1 LYWVVLLGNN
11 ERNFI
16 DEGIPVSEKRKHAII
31 TFKAD
36 PELAEAL
43 SFITNR
49 SEFIR
54 NAVFSA
60 LEGTCPLCQGKG
72 TLTAA
77 QRQHWDA
84 FLENH
89 HVHKCDE
96 CAATHLVCDE
106 NEQTPGRRKHH

>member
-1 LYWVVLLGNN
+1 MT
-11 ERNFI
+11 
-16 DEGIPVSEKRKHAII
+16 EKRKHAII

-43 SFITNR
+43 SLITNR

-96 CAATHLVCDE
+96 CDATHLVCDE
-106 NEQTPGRRKHH
+106 HHDHARGRNLH

>member
-1 LYWVVLLGNN
+1 MS
-11 ERNFI
+11 
-16 DEGIPVSEKRKHAII
+16 DKRKHTII

-43 SFITNR
+43 SFIANR

-84 FLENH
+84 FLDNH
-89 HVHKCDE
+89 HLHKCDE
-96 CAATHLVCDE
+96 CEAPHLVCDGHT
-106 NEQTPGRRKHH
+106 QQDGGRNPH